1 MPLNPPA
8 QTTTQG
14 VSPYLA
20 FLQDRLHL
28 ARRAKATKGPSALA
42 DWAPITLFY
51 GCRRSDQDFLY
62 KDEWKEIERELEGV
76 FRMFVAFSR
85 EEEGKKVYVQDLVR
99 QQQEVVVESLV
110 ARKGYLYICGDAKY
124 MAREVEATLED
135 IMGKAVGGGV
145 EEGAREMKVLKERKR
160 VLLDVWS

>member
-1 MPLNPPA
+1 M
-8 QTTTQG
+8 
-14 VSPYLA
+14 
-20 FLQDRLHL
+20 
-28 ARRAKATKGPSALA
+28 
-42 DWAPITLFY
+42 
-51 GCRRSDQDFLY
+51 
-62 KDEWKEIERELEGV
+62 